1 MKIVKTYKNSASVE
15 RDLKILDLERKIAFE
30 EIKLLKED
38 YKEDLKPI
46 NWLNSGLKYVV
57 KFTGVM
63 IFKKIFKFLIHILIK
78 YYISI

>member
-46 NWLNSGLKYVV
+46 NWLYSGLKFAS
-57 KFTGVM
+57 KFAGAL
-63 IFKKIFKFLIHILIK
+63 IIKKILKCI
-78 YYISI
+78 